1 MFCDQGASKYS
12 YWSLYSDGTVGSLNS
27 VEEFHVAGEKSFV
40 FSKFSSR
47 VVAKTKMVLLGLVMM
62 PMFVFSC
69 QNSTHFVKESIVFK
83 FSNSIFVIT
92 CF

>member
-12 YWSLYSDGTVGSLNS
+12 HGSFDSDRAVGSLDS

-47 VVAKTKMVLLGLVMM
+47 VVAKTKMMLLQFVML
-62 PMFVFSC
+62 PMFVFSS
-69 QNSTHFVKESIVFK
+69 QNTTHFVK
-83 FSNSIFVIT
+83 
-92 CF
+92 